1 MRHVGGDH
9 PEADGLVTLPYS
21 IFILFLLL
29 IKAQVPDAQIPP
41 LQTCA
46 RGGQPEK
53 LILRKEGKLMLKE
66 AKILTCIWMRYVDL
80 PSRKIKLMVQ
90 RNPVEKEFRGRDHG
104 RTIRS
109 NCVDGYERT
118 AGFQLPKP
126 FRYFLPER
134 LKIIMHI

>member
-29 IKAQVPDAQIPP
+29 IKAQVPDAQRPP

-66 AKILTCIWMRYVDL
+66 AKILTGIWMRYVDL
-80 PSRKIKLMVQ
+80 PNLRVKLMMPKSQ
-90 RNPVEKEFRGRDHG
+90 AEKEYPVNDRD
-104 RTIRS
+104 
-109 NCVDGYERT
+109 ERMIKNSS
-118 AGFQLPKP
+118 L
-126 FRYFLPER
+126 L
-134 LKIIMHI
+134 